1 MWRRRMILSDR
12 TLKEII
18 LNKKVFLVN
27 PLNPEDIQ
35 PNSIDLHLGETLKRL
50 DGVDID
56 LTQSSY
62 KLKPNEFLLG
72 STMERV
78 HVPFD
83 LTARVDGK
91 SSLGRLGIM
100 IHSTA
105 GMIDAGFT
113 GDITL
118 EIKNISDKP
127 FELVH
132 GDTVCQIL
140 FETLTTPVDRPY
152 GTDGLGSHYQHS
164 NGTVRSKYEP
174 L

>member
-1 MWRRRMILSDR
+1 MILSDR
-12 TLKEII
+12 TLKDVI
-18 LNKKVFLVN
+18 LNKGVYLVN
-27 PLNPEDIQ
+27 PFNPDDLQ
-35 PNSIDLHLGETLKRL
+35 PNSIDLHLGCELKRL

-72 STMERV
+72 STMETV
-78 HVPFD
+78 HVPYD

-113 GDITL
+113 GNITL

-127 FELVH
+127 FELIH

-140 FETLTTPVDRPY
+140 YETLTTSVDRPY
-152 GTDGLGSHYQHS
+152 GHKDLNSHYQDS
-164 NGTVRSKYEP
+164 TGTVRSKYESI
-174 L
+174 